1 MLNPLKKTNN
11 SSMTVPVVNVLQ
23 YEVYSGSLAELP
35 LAGPCVVI
43 NTLNAYSY
51 VMAKN
56 DIRFRN
62 ALKNS
67 TILVADGFPVVLA
80 ARILKAK
87 KIQKIA
93 GADIFYHLLDYL
105 NANSRTCFF
114 LGSSS
119 STLLKIK
126 DRLALEYP
134 HIRTGFCSPPF
145 KNEFS
150 EADNKQMID
159 EINRFSPDVLFVGMT
174 APKQEKWVHAH
185 FGRINAHIIASIG
198 AVFDFYAQTKPRPSA
213 FWIKL
218 NLEWFIR
225 LVREPKRMWKRY
237 LLYSPLFII
246 DVLRHKF
253 SR

>member
-1 MLNPLKKTNN
+1 
-11 SSMTVPVVNVLQ
+11 MTIPVVEILG
-23 YEVYSGSLAELP
+23 YRVYSGSLAEMP
-35 LAGPCVVI
+35 FSGTCTVI

-51 VMAKN
+51 VVAKR
-56 DIRFRN
+56 DIPFRK
-62 ALKNS
+62 ALESS

-80 ARILKAK
+80 ARLLHGE

-93 GADIFYHLLDYL
+93 GADIFYHLLEYL
-105 NANSRTCFF
+105 NTNSRTCFF

-134 HIRTGFCSPPF
+134 HIRAGFCSPPY
-145 KNEFS
+145 KDEFS
-150 EADNKQMID
+150 EADTKQMID
-159 EINRFSPDVLFVGMT
+159 AINRFSPDVLFIGMT

-185 FGRINAHIIASIG
+185 SGSTNAHIIASIG

-225 LVREPKRMWKRY
+225 LVREPKRLWKRY
-237 LLYSPLFII
+237 LVYSPIFFV
-246 DVLRHKF
+246 DVLRKKF
-253 SR
+253 GL